1 MKYRIIIITI
11 LLGFLASC
19 EKEISSNQEEKF
31 MKFYGNYLIDQA
43 TGIDVLDNGGFAIC
57 GTDSTA
63 ENGKQMVLI
72 VTDSYGNMQNGFPK
86 YFTKEDPDSGNRLE
100 SGANAIEAIRGG
112 QGGYMLFGYVESP
125 IPDSTEGVQKDMFV
139 VKVSTSGDE
148 IWQKT
153 YGSNEDEV
161 ILHATQ
167 RFSSGYMLAGYQVKD
182 GKSDILVFGIEEEG
196 DSIPLSLFYN
206 NPYATNST
214 ANYLLSYR
222 DRYLCVCT
230 YDKIGNNGT
239 DLLILTFDDEL
250 SPNLGEY
257 LTGDVDEFG
266 MCVLEDA
273 PDRFLVLGN
282 RHNSQS
288 GRKEMV
294 IYLIETEGAYITNS
308 LQLATIS
315 QSNTD
320 LIGRRFVK
328 TDDGRYA
335 IVGSRTVYGSSDIFL
350 QFLSSDYAVTGNV
363 VFGSSGTQ
371 TGADIDVT
379 DDGGIVVL
387 GTNASDVN
395 SMITLIKTS
404 DTGDL

>member
-1 MKYRIIIITI
+1 MKYRFIIISL

-19 EKEISSNQEEKF
+19 EKEISSNQEETF
-31 MKFYGNYLIDQA
+31 MKFYGNYLVDKA
-43 TGIDVLDNGGFAIC
+43 ADVDILDNGGFAIC

-63 ENGKQMVLI
+63 EYGKRMVLI
-72 VTDSYGNMQNGFPK
+72 VTDSYGNIQGGFPR
-86 YFTKEDPDSGNRLE
+86 YFTKEGME

-112 QGGYMLFGYVESP
+112 QGGYMLFGYVESRLE
-125 IPDSTEGVQKDMFV
+125 DSQEIQKDAFV
-139 VKVSTSGDE
+139 VKASNSGDE
-148 IWQKT
+148 IWQNT
-153 YGSNEDEV
+153 YGSSEDEV

-167 RFSSGYMLAGYQVKD
+167 RHSSGYMLAGYQVVD
-182 GKSDILVFGIEEEG
+182 GKSDIMVFGIEEEG

-214 ANYLLSYR
+214 ANYLLGYR
-222 DRYLCVCT
+222 DRYLCICT

-239 DLLILTFDDEL
+239 DLLILTFDDDL

-266 MCVLEDA
+266 MCAIEDDS
-273 PDRFLVLGN
+273 DRFLVLGN
-282 RHNSQS
+282 RHNTQS

-294 IYLIETEGAYITNS
+294 VYLIETEDEYITKS

-320 LIGRRFVK
+320 LVGRRFVK
-328 TDDGRYA
+328 TDDSRYA
-335 IVGSRTVYGSSDIFL
+335 IIGSRAVYGSTDMFL
-350 QFLSSDYAVTGNV
+350 QFLSPDYAVTGNV
-363 VFGSSGTQ
+363 IFGATEAQ
-371 TGADIDVT
+371 TGADIDIT
-379 DDGGIVVL
+379 EDGGIVVL
-387 GTNASDVN
+387 GTNDSDAN

-404 DTGDL
+404 DTGEL